1 MDQDTPSNLE
11 MNFLVPTV
19 TTDGN
24 SIFLSNEGDV
34 PTITFFQI
42 RKTAGKTI
50 FADAVASIR
59 MNNLEELKNFQKSIG
74 EAIKNHQSRE
84 K

>member
-1 MDQDTPSNLE
+1 MDPDTPSNLV
-11 MNFLVPTV
+11 MNYIVPTV

-34 PTITFFQI
+34 PTLTFFQI
-42 RKTAGKTI
+42 RRTDGRTVY
-50 FADAVASIR
+50 ADAVASIR
-59 MNNLEELKNFQKSIG
+59 MSSLEELKNLQKSIG
-74 EAIKNHQSRE
+74 EAIENHQRRE